1 MKRFALV
8 FVFLV
13 GLAAP
18 VWADFEDGKAAYQ
31 RGDYTTAL
39 REWRPLAEQGGA
51 QAQLGLGVI
60 YYNWKGVPKDNA
72 EAKKWFRKAAEQ
84 DFAAAQY
91 RLGQVY
97 YNERDNAE
105 AANWFRKAVS
115 AGPWRGL
122 PSGRKAAEHAQV
134 ESLHYLGTIA
144 LWADNDAVMAYMW
157 YTLAIARGSDGARGD
172 LATLKGLAAA
182 GFKKLTPDDVAQAE
196 KLARK
201 WRPAAGQ

>member
-8 FVFLV
+8 FAFLV

-60 YYNWKGVPKDNA
+60 YYNGKGVPKDNA

-97 YNERDNAE
+97 YNERDFAE
-105 AANWFRKAVS
+105 AANWFRKAVT
-115 AGPWRGL
+115 PR
-122 PSGRKAAEHAQV
+122 AARSHWAI
-134 ESLHYLGTIA
+134 TA
-144 LWADNDAVMAYMW
+144 LSWKTRLCA
-157 YTLAIARGSDGARGD
+157 
-172 LATLKGLAAA
+172 
-182 GFKKLTPDDVAQAE
+182 P
-196 KLARK
+196 
-201 WRPAAGQ
+201 RPAIRSRSAIMC